1 MNHTPDC
8 LVICGPTASGKTAL
22 AVALAQILN
31 GEVVSADS
39 MQVYRGMDI
48 GTAKPTAEEMQGVPH
63 HMLDVADPWEN
74 FSVGRY
80 VAQAIPIMDDILAR
94 GKLPIV
100 AGGTGLY
107 IDNLMAGREFAPFA
121 PDTAGVRQ
129 QLQQQAREE
138 GLEPLRDKLAQV
150 DPESAQR
157 LHPNDEKRIIRALEV
172 YLTTGKTIS
181 QHNRE
186 SQAIPPRY
194 HPLTIGLDF
203 EQRPHLWQR
212 IDRRVDVMM
221 EQGLLEEAEGFLKS
235 YPGGTAVQAIGYKEL
250 APYFRKECPLET
262 AVENIRRETRRY
274 AKRQLTWF
282 RREEEAHWLYV
293 DEPGGLTRLVEQ
305 AKEIAVQTHILE
317 GRNSHGT

>member
-80 VAQAIPIMDDILAR
+80 VSQAIPVMDDILAR

-107 IDNLMAGREFAPFA
+107 IDHLMAGREFAPFA

-203 EQRPHLWQR
+203 EERPHLWQR
-212 IDRRVDVMM
+212 IDRRVDQMM
-221 EQGLLEEAEGFLKS
+221 AGGLVDEVRALLDSGV
-235 YPGGTAVQAIGYKEL
+235 PDRCTAMQAIGYKEMAAAL
-250 APYFRKECPLET
+250 RGDGDT
-262 AVENIRRETRRY
+262 ARAAEEIKLRSRQY

-282 RREEEAHWLYV
+282 RRNGDARWIRWETRPNFAAALQTSTEYMEEFGIV
-293 DEPGGLTRLVEQ
+293 
-305 AKEIAVQTHILE
+305 
-317 GRNSHGT
+317 